1 MTDILDH
8 DGKVTSDKKVICN
21 LYRRYKDGNR
31 DYCSHVLVIFETIS
45 GDLIVFVR
53 FLLGKVGLD
62 RVIRPRREVD
72 IRYEFGLKIIL
83 KDLWKRQSFLQ
94 PFLIEFASNN

>member
-1 MTDILDH
+1 M
-8 DGKVTSDKKVICN
+8 
-21 LYRRYKDGNR
+21 
-31 DYCSHVLVIFETIS
+31 IFEAIS

-53 FLLGKVGLD
+53 FLLGKVGVN

>member
-1 MTDILDH
+1 M
-8 DGKVTSDKKVICN
+8 
-21 LYRRYKDGNR
+21 
-31 DYCSHVLVIFETIS
+31 IFETIS

-53 FLLGKVGLD
+53 FLLGKVGVD

-72 IRYEFGLKIIL
+72 IRYKFGLKIIL
-83 KDLWKRQSFLQ
+83 KDLWKRHSFLQ